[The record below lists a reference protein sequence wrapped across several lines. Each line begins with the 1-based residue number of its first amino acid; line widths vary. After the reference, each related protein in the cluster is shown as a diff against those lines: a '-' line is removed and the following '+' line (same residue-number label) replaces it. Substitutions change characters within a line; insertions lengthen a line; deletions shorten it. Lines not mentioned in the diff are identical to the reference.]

1 MKKIFFFMAAASMML
16 VSCQKSLND
25 VESGREIRMDATT
38 MKFDTKA
45 FAEAKNTTLQ
55 TGGFKAA
62 AVIDADNSVMF
73 NKAMAYNSTAGCYG
87 ISGEHYYFPNEGTMS
102 FYGIYP
108 ADEVIA
114 IANDGK
120 ATLAYVHNSD
130 DDLIGAVKKNVVS
143 QSDAVVM
150 DFKHLLSQL
159 SISAKTDDANVVCRL
174 YSITINDVNGG
185 TYSFASDAWT
195 LSEED
200 SAYVFFNSTAG
211 QAVTTTAAAVGSAM
225 SFMPGEVTL
234 NAKWKCY
241 NKIGE
246 QLVRDNDET
255 IPVTLTKGKH
265 TAITLLLP
273 ASSNELKLATDVTAW
288 VDDPQELKAETPYVP
303 ELLSGV
309 FTVKAAT
316 ESTPAKKVKFTKGN
330 LYWNGSAFRCEA
342 NQYDYPTTW
351 STSHIGHFFWSKDA
365 RVAIAEDY
373 ANANTTYGITPAED
387 DKFFAADGGVIE
399 GYTALDKDEWQY
411 LFDNALAKNSQSKN
425 TITIDGKACIVLKPD
440 GFKGTVAD
448 SYTADEWASA
458 EASGLV
464 AIPLACCRPNTVFG
478 NTGFGSFWTA
488 TPNGND
494 KAYCAYFKD
503 SIAGT
508 YEYYYSSATFKL
520 TGRTGCSC
528 VRLVQVQ

>member
-1 MKKIFFFMAAASMML
+1 MKKYFLFMAAASVML
-16 VSCQKSLND
+16 ASCQKSLND

-45 FAEAKNTTLQ
+45 FAEATNTTLQ

-73 NKAMAYNSTAGCYG
+73 NKAMTYNSTAGCYG
-87 ISGEHYYFPNEGTMS
+87 ISGEHYYFPNQGTMS

-114 IANDGK
+114 VASDGK
-120 ATLAYVHNSD
+120 ATLAYAHNSD
-130 DDLIGAVKKNVVS
+130 DDLIGAVRKNVAS
-143 QSDAVVM
+143 QSEAVVM

-159 SISAKTDDANVVCRL
+159 SISAKTDDANLVCKL

-185 TYSFASDAWT
+185 TYSFADDSWT
-195 LSEED
+195 LSEND

-211 QAVTTTAAAVGSAM
+211 QAVTTTAAAAGSAM

-246 QLVRDNDET
+246 QLVSDNDET

-273 ASSNELKLATDVTAW
+273 ANSTEMKLSSSVGAW
-288 VDDPQELKAETPYVP
+288 VSDPQELKAAYVP

-330 LYWNGSAFRCEA
+330 LYWNGKQFKCEA

-351 STSHIGHFFWSKDA
+351 DASHVGHFFWSKSKD
-365 RVAIAEDY
+365 VAIAKSYNDSEAGDSD
-373 ANANTTYGITPAED
+373 T
-387 DKFFAADGGVIE
+387 FFAVDGGAMA
-399 GYTALDKDEWQY
+399 GYTVLSDDEWQY
-411 LFDNALAKNSQSKN
+411 LIDHSLSDKI
-425 TITIDGKACIVLKPD
+425 ITIDVKNCALLIPD
-440 GFKGTVAD
+440 NFPG
-448 SYTADEWASA
+448 SLNEYYTAAEWATA
-458 EASGLV
+458 EKSGLV
-464 AIPLACCRPNTVFG
+464 ALPLAGDRDGTDFGGPGTGGIFWSATPDGSDDAHYALFNDGFNNTNDTDRG
-478 NTGFGSFWTA
+478 TGFS
-488 TPNGND
+488 
-494 KAYCAYFKD
+494 
-503 SIAGT
+503 
-508 YEYYYSSATFKL
+508 
-520 TGRTGCSC
+520 